1 MDSLPTGSIQSWA
14 VIAAIAVTPMLLY
27 FLVGTITDILYRRSR
42 SVSWTPKMRQVA
54 KVEPCP

>member
-42 SVSWTPKMRQVA
+42 SAPSR
-54 KVEPCP
+54 